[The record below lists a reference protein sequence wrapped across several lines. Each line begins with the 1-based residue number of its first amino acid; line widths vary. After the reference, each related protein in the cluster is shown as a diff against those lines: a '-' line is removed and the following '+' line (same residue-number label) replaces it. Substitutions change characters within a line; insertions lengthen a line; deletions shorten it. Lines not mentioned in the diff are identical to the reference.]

1 MQPEAT
7 QPVSVIATQP
17 RLRLGHESPRSA
29 FAPAHLSTLPAIPVV
44 DVGPDFPS
52 ETLAA
57 AEDVA
62 HALLDGATRGVP
74 VALLKRL
81 DAISRRWLVRQSNPS
96 VPEIDALAARLGR
109 PGGHFLSVNYEW
121 GCTVGVGPC
130 PDGRSARLT
139 RTLDWFTPGLGRHV
153 MAARVSGPAGPFVT
167 LTWPGFVGVLQAMA
181 PGRFSASINQ
191 APLRRAGGGLFALDW
206 MAAKARVWRSNDRP
220 AAHVL
225 RTVMETARD
234 YGEARRMLIETPV
247 AAPVTFSLAGIAP
260 HDACIIERTERQ
272 AHVVE
277 GPACVTNH
285 WQALDH
291 GAHARG
297 IDSEGRLDAMQKA
310 GGIEMDAAFP
320 WLKPPVLNALTRLAM
335 VADAAEGRL
344 VAQGFEDCVPAT
356 RPLELSMNSP
366 ASTGRTAA
374 AAE

>member
-1 MQPEAT
+1 MQAETKHSRSVLGT
-7 QPVSVIATQP
+7 QL
-17 RLRLGHESPRSA
+17 RLRLGHEGNTTPPI
-29 FAPAHLSTLPAIPVV
+29 PASLDTLPAIPVV
-44 DVGPDFPS
+44 DVGSDFPVA
-52 ETLAA
+52 TLDVAG
-57 AEDVA
+57 DVA

-96 VPEIDALAARLGR
+96 LAEIDEIAARLGR

-121 GCTVGVGPC
+121 GCTVGVGPS

-139 RTLDWFTPGLGRHV
+139 RTLDWFTPGLGRYV
-153 MAARVSGPAGPFVT
+153 MAARVAGQAGHFVT

-247 AAPVTFSLAGIAP
+247 AAPVTFALAGIAP
-260 HDACIIERTERQ
+260 HDVCIIERTERQ
-272 AHVVE
+272 AHVIE
-277 GPACVTNH
+277 GPVCVTNH
-285 WQALDH
+285 WHALDH
-291 GAHARG
+291 GAHSRG
-297 IDSEGRLDAMQKA
+297 IDSERRLEAMQKA
-310 GGIEMDAAFP
+310 GGIELDAAFP
-320 WLKPPVLNALTRLAM
+320 WLKPPVLNDLTRLAM

-344 VAQGFEDCVPAT
+344 VAQGFEEGVPAT
-356 RPLELSMNSP
+356 RPLELSMSAQ
-366 ASTGRTAA
+366 ASTERPAA